1 MKRHLPRYFRW
12 WYKKTCV
19 EKKSTFTDLLCA
31 VPLQQIY
38 GCPLGGIGGGTIT
51 LGKFCHWQLN
61 PKKYHY
67 GTIIADQFT
76 LCLHCKGQTVYQ
88 QVLSVERPSTLQ
100 GWNWGYCSHYAFYHG
115 LYSRT
120 WMVYELLGQNVVL
133 TCHQV
138 FLVIPY
144 DYKDSSLPVGMFI
157 WEVENN
163 NEEPVDISIVF
174 SLQNAMGAKED
185 KSGEHWNEPFAL
197 QEGGKRV
204 AGVLLHHCTPMNP
217 FTLAVASW
225 EKVRASSGSRTVP
238 LAGMLIVA
246 LGWGQPQSWVLCGV
260 SSKRSCG

>member
-1 MKRHLPRYFRW
+1 
-12 WYKKTCV
+12 
-19 EKKSTFTDLLCA
+19 
-31 VPLQQIY
+31 
-38 GCPLGGIGGGTIT
+38 
-51 LGKFCHWQLN
+51 
-61 PKKYHY
+61 
-67 GTIIADQFT
+67 
-76 LCLHCKGQTVYQ
+76 
-88 QVLSVERPSTLQ
+88 
-100 GWNWGYCSHYAFYHG
+100 
-115 LYSRT
+115 
-120 WMVYELLGQNVVL
+120 MVYELLGQNVVL